1 MMVHNDALISF
12 KNDLEGLIKNR
23 FEKWLVEENSEF
35 HIAADIDTS
44 YRLNKLLNPIGL
56 EVYGMS
62 ITPTEFEITFEF
74 IGDYEKLQE
83 KFNAP
88 KYCHISFNNDRNYKI
103 FVSKNNLTINFW
115 LTIAD
120 EKFNRKKIGNEKFYE
135 ILRKMEE
142 TLFAYQSIN

>member
-1 MMVHNDALISF
+1 MVHNDALISF
-12 KNDLEGLIKNR
+12 KNDLEALVKNR
-23 FEKWLVEENSEF
+23 FEKWLDDENSEF
-35 HIAADIDTS
+35 HICADIDTS
-44 YRLNKLLNPIGL
+44 CRLNKLLNPIGL
-56 EVYGMS
+56 EVYGMR

-74 IGDYEKLQE
+74 IGDYEKLHE

-103 FVSKNNLTINFW
+103 FISKNNLTINFW

>member
-1 MMVHNDALISF
+1 MLHNDALIRF

-74 IGDYEKLQE
+74 IGDYEKLHE

-103 FVSKNNLTINFW
+103 FISKNNLAINFW

-142 TLFAYQSIN
+142 TLFTYQSIN